1 MSYTGADSVVLL
13 NQALN
18 ADQLNIPNQ
27 NIPHLVAWNLNSNSL
42 QYVNTLNG
50 NIDAELFSYINSYRN
65 YVVVD
70 VNYGDSFA
78 AAADPYN
85 SAYAFGS
92 IEDAIANT
100 QDGDLIVVNPGQY
113 NIKTGFTIDI
123 NTGSRGFYFFP
134 NAVVNDSVGIANVI
148 FSVDTVTCNIYGY
161 GNFILTTQGG
171 AAFSYTNSQNNTL
184 NCNQIVVQAEFA
196 IAIACD
202 STNLITN
209 INDINCSSNLAAIC
223 IALNTTNLV
232 LNAITTSY
240 SAVGYIT
247 QGNDVNMTIN
257 VPTTTCHD
265 ATSGIFP
272 YTSACVLLEGDNSN
286 TIFNGNIFTAQ
297 TIDPTDIVGGLT
309 ITNASTSSSIT
320 MTGGTS
326 FIKNL
331 ASFMNFG
338 DLNCKIRINASL
350 INSCVGA
357 NIGIISNNSISYL
370 AGRFEADFGII
381 LFDGTSVATIIME
394 YGVLKTLVAN
404 PCLDGTLNPA
414 NLNYAVYSG
423 AALSAPVNSTDILG
437 VGVSNLIVNAGV
449 V

>member
-70 VNYGDSFA
+70 VNYGDNAIAST
-78 AAADPYN
+78 DPYN
-85 SAYAFGS
+85 SAYAFVS

-113 NIKTGFTIDI
+113 NIKTGFTIDV

-134 NAVVNDSVGIANVI
+134 NTIVNDGIGIANVI
-148 FSVDTVTCNIYGY
+148 FSIDTVTCNIYGY
-161 GNFILTTQGG
+161 GNFILSTIGG
-171 AAFSYTNSQNNTL
+171 AAFAYNNVSSSEL
-184 NCNQIVVQAEFA
+184 NCNSVTCLAEVS
-196 IAIACD
+196 IAINSTD
-202 STNLITN
+202 STISAN
-209 INDINCSSNLAAIC
+209 INNIECSSNLAAIYL
-223 IALNTTNLV
+223 AQNSNLV
-232 LNAITTSY
+232 INATTASY
-240 SAVGYIT
+240 SAFGFLPQDNCNT
-247 QGNDVNMTIN
+247 TIN
-257 VPTTTCHD
+257 IPTITCYD
-265 ATSGIFP
+265 GVDLGLVFP
-272 YTSACVLLEGDNSN
+272 YVSACVIIGND
-286 TIFNGNIFTAQ
+286 TIATLNGNISNAGQ
-297 TIDPTDIVGGLT
+297 TFDPTDLAGALMIIG
-309 ITNASTSSSIT
+309 NNSSLN

-326 FIKNL
+326 FIRNL
-331 ASFMNFG
+331 YSFVNYG
-338 DLNCKIRINASL
+338 TNSNLRINASL
-350 INSCVGA
+350 INTCA
-357 NIGIISNNSISYL
+357 NAQIGSVDLSSTTYL
-370 AGRFEADFGII
+370 AGRFEADFGIVLENATAI
-381 LFDGTSVATIIME
+381 ATIIME

-404 PCLDGTLNPA
+404 ACFDGTPNPA

-423 AALSAPVNSTDILG
+423 AAVSAPVNSTDILG
-437 VGVSNLIVNAGV
+437 VGVSNLIVNVGV